1 MSTAIKYV
9 APVAFTV
16 LLAWVTVARPYDNGP
31 PIRSDGVGYHVW
43 VYGFL
48 TGDLSLCTYRQL
60 LDASDAIAVVD
71 ERRSVCGIKYPPGVA
86 LLQLP
91 FVSPWVDPERTDG
104 FPREVHAVVL
114 GLGSCLLLLTATFSY
129 LTLRRLDVG
138 PILSQAI
145 VGVFIFGTGLF
156 HYATYDASFSHIYSA
171 CGIALMVWLLTA
183 ARKSGWNTWALGLF
197 GLATFWLYTVRQT
210 NGLLT
215 LLVAVVAL
223 MDADRKIAVRI
234 GLIWVCATASAL
246 LLQVAYNEYVTGTL
260 TALSYGNESFGRVG
274 SRFSDVWFSYERG
287 LATYYPIMIVT
298 LVLAP
303 LCRDRL
309 IGIAFVVAVN
319 AYAFLYGSWHSWMLG
334 QGMGHRGFVELAP
347 LGIVVLG
354 SAVRHL
360 RPKWRPFVMGLSGI
374 CVYVTLQIMVGYWR
388 GTYPFSGADAVLYWR
403 HLLHPTGSQVT
414 VTVCALVAVVTWTRL
429 GTGRGRSREYGDVV
443 RMDGSV
449 EVRRPSGTRR

>member
-1 MSTAIKYV
+1 
-9 APVAFTV
+9 
-16 LLAWVTVARPYDNGP
+16 
-31 PIRSDGVGYHVW
+31 
-43 VYGFL
+43 
-48 TGDLSLCTYRQL
+48 
-60 LDASDAIAVVD
+60 
-71 ERRSVCGIKYPPGVA
+71 
-86 LLQLP
+86 
-91 FVSPWVDPERTDG
+91 
-104 FPREVHAVVL
+104 
-114 GLGSCLLLLTATFSY
+114 
-129 LTLRRLDVG
+129 
-138 PILSQAI
+138 
-145 VGVFIFGTGLF
+145 
-156 HYATYDASFSHIYSA
+156 
-171 CGIALMVWLLTA
+171 MVWLLTA

-234 GLIWVCATASAL
+234 GVIWVCATASAL

-303 LCRDRL
+303 WCRDRL

-354 SAVRHL
+354 AAVRHL

>member
-60 LDASDAIAVVD
+60 LDHPMRSRSSMSDAQCAGSD
-71 ERRSVCGIKYPPGVA
+71 PPGVA

-156 HYATYDASFSHIYSA
+156 HYASTTHRSATSIAPAAS
-171 CGIALMVWLLTA
+171 
-183 ARKSGWNTWALGLF
+183 R
-197 GLATFWLYTVRQT
+197 
-210 NGLLT
+210 
-215 LLVAVVAL
+215 
-223 MDADRKIAVRI
+223 
-234 GLIWVCATASAL
+234 
-246 LLQVAYNEYVTGTL
+246 
-260 TALSYGNESFGRVG
+260 
-274 SRFSDVWFSYERG
+274 
-287 LATYYPIMIVT
+287 
-298 LVLAP
+298 
-303 LCRDRL
+303 
-309 IGIAFVVAVN
+309 
-319 AYAFLYGSWHSWMLG
+319 
-334 QGMGHRGFVELAP
+334 
-347 LGIVVLG
+347 
-354 SAVRHL
+354 
-360 RPKWRPFVMGLSGI
+360 
-374 CVYVTLQIMVGYWR
+374 
-388 GTYPFSGADAVLYWR
+388 
-403 HLLHPTGSQVT
+403 
-414 VTVCALVAVVTWTRL
+414 
-429 GTGRGRSREYGDVV
+429 
-443 RMDGSV
+443 
-449 EVRRPSGTRR
+449 